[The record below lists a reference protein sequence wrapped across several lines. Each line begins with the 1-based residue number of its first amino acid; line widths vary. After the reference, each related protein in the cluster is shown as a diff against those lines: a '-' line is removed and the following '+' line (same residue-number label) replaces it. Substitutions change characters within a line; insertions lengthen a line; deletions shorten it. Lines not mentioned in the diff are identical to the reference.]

1 MNQTQQAASTKTQT
15 PTRALHLWHL
25 LSLDAPT
32 VATLWTWFAA
42 RTVHQHLPASG
53 LAAMFIA
60 VWMLYAADRLLDARQ
75 LFADPLH
82 TANLEAR
89 HLFHHRHAT
98 AFLAGILFSS
108 LALAILLRHIP
119 LEVLRLYAILGSL
132 VFAWFLLI
140 HARATTT
147 HHRLPKEI
155 AVGIAFPAAI
165 FIPTVAR
172 DPSLRLT
179 LLPHALLF
187 AAVCSLNCLCI
198 YAWEHP
204 ASSDAHWTTR
214 YATRHLTALATT
226 TTLAGLT
233 LTIITRQP
241 LAAAATLS
249 AATLLTLHLY
259 HHHLT
264 PLTARA
270 AADLALLTPILF
282 LQPYAALSAHLS
294 ALSVRL
300 PKPHAAEESAEPNF
314 NRIAKPYQYLEYLT
328 LGPALQNCRTHFIP
342 SLLNQKNALILG
354 DGDGRFTAQLLQA
367 NPALQATAV
376 DTSSTMLTLLE
387 ARNTSHATRLT
398 THQANAL
405 TFTPTH
411 HYDLI
416 VTHFFLDC
424 LTQPDLEALIH
435 RLTPSLQPNALWL
448 ISDFRIPTGPMH
460 LPARL
465 LVRSLYLAFRVL
477 TGLRTTRLPDHA
489 TPLTAAGF
497 TQIDGHLSLA
507 GLLTTQLWQRIAPQS
522 TPTKES
528 MPVPAPKPHVIPS
541 SPHEADPIP
550 PSEPPVPSLDEPD
563 PGVFHHEPAAPPD

>member
-1 MNQTQQAASTKTQT
+1 MNQTEQAVRNQT
-15 PTRALHLWHL
+15 APTRALHLWHL

-42 RTVHQHLPASG
+42 HTVHQHVPASG
-53 LAAMFIA
+53 LAAMFLA

-82 TANLEAR
+82 TTNLEAR

-98 AFLAGILFSS
+98 TFLTGILVSS
-108 LALAILLRHIP
+108 LTLAALLRHIP

-140 HARATTT
+140 HARATY
-147 HHRLPKEI
+147 HRLPKEL

-172 DPSLRLT
+172 DPNLRLT

-187 AAVCSLNCLCI
+187 AGVCTLNCLSI

-214 YATRHLTALATT
+214 YATRHLTTLAAT
-226 TTLAGLT
+226 TTLAGLA

-249 AATLLTLHLY
+249 AAILLTLHLN
-259 HHHLT
+259 HRHLS

-270 AADLALLTPILF
+270 AADLALLTPL
-282 LQPYAALSAHLS
+282 LPYAALSANLS
-294 ALSVRL
+294 ALCVRL
-300 PKPHAAEESAEPNF
+300 ETNRPTDHPEPNF
-314 NRIAKPYQYLEYLT
+314 NSIARPYQYLEYLT
-328 LGPALQNCRTHFIP
+328 LGPALQNCRTHHIP
-342 SLLNQKNALILG
+342 ALLNQKNALILG
-354 DGDGRFTAQLLQA
+354 DGDGRFTAQLLSTS
-367 NPALQATAV
+367 PHLHATAI

-387 ARNTSHATRLT
+387 ARNAPNAHRLT

-411 HYDLI
+411 PHDLI

-435 RLTPSLQPNALWL
+435 RLTPALQPNALWL
-448 ISDFRIPTGPMH
+448 ISDFRIPTGSMR

-465 LVRSLYLAFRVL
+465 LVRSLYLAFRIL
-477 TGLRTTRLPDHA
+477 TGLRTARLPDHA

-497 TQIDGHLSLA
+497 TQIAGHLSLA
-507 GLLTTQLWQRIAPQS
+507 GLLTTQLWQLTAPES

-528 MPVPAPKPHVIPS
+528 MPVPTPKPHVIPS
-541 SPHEADPIP
+541 SLPEDDPIP

-563 PGVFHHEPAAPPD
+563 PGVFHHEPAPPPD